1 MSNKNSVTELSKFI
15 ALILRHQPSAA
26 EITLDENGWAQTS
39 ALIAGVNK
47 TGRVLDMPLLKQIVN
62 TDEKGRYSFN
72 ADFTKIRANQGHSD
86 NVCVEMER
94 RVPPPELFH
103 GTAERFLESIAVSG
117 ILRKSRNYV
126 HLSADVNTAFK
137 VGARHGKPAVL
148 VIDARA
154 MSAEG
159 FVFYLSANGVWQS
172 QDIPPRYIKNVL
184 KD

>member
-72 ADFTKIRANQGHSD
+72 ADFTKIRANQGHSVH
-86 NVCVEMER
+86 VCVEMER
-94 RVPPPELFH
+94 RVPPARTFSRYGGKIFRVHCGKRNFEK
-103 GTAERFLESIAVSG
+103 IAQ
-117 ILRKSRNYV
+117 LRA
-126 HLSADVNTAFK
+126 L
-137 VGARHGKPAVL
+137 VGGCKYRL
-148 VIDARA
+148 
-154 MSAEG
+154 
-159 FVFYLSANGVWQS
+159 
-172 QDIPPRYIKNVL
+172 
-184 KD
+184 

>member
-39 ALIAGVNK
+39 ALIAGVKK

-72 ADFTKIRANQGHSD
+72 ADFTKIRANQGHSV

-126 HLSADVNTAFK
+126 HLSADAKTAFK

-172 QDIPPRYIKNVL
+172 QNIPPRYIKNVL

>member
-1 MSNKNSVTELSKFI
+1 LRKRKVMSNKNSVTELSKFI
-15 ALILRHQPSAA
+15 ALILRHQPSAT
-26 EITLDENGWAQTS
+26 EITLDEN
-39 ALIAGVNK
+39 
-47 TGRVLDMPLLKQIVN
+47 
-62 TDEKGRYSFN
+62 GRYSFN
-72 ADFTKIRANQGHSD
+72 ADFTKIRANQGHSV

-117 ILRKSRNYV
+117 ILKKSRNYV
-126 HLSADVNTAFK
+126 HLSADAKTAFK
-137 VGARHGKPAVL
+137 VGVRHGKPAVL

>member
-1 MSNKNSVTELSKFI
+1 MSNINSVTELSKFI

-62 TDEKGRYSFN
+62 TDENGRYSFN
-72 ADFTKIRANQGHSD
+72 ADFTKIRANQGHSV

-103 GTAERFLESIAVSG
+103 GTAERFLES
-117 ILRKSRNYV
+117 
-126 HLSADVNTAFK
+126 ADAKTAFK

-159 FVFYLSANGVWQS
+159 FVFHLSANGVWQS